1 MKCFKQTPVVK
12 LQRYIENI
20 NWYNITYQWNL
31 YIRAQ
36 VNCLRLRYSVLVKH
50 ITSSTYMVSRYSQH
64 ACANCVDGDIIRLSC
79 GTYPHFISPFVFNSF
94 AEVVFFSFEM
104 LTHVLSRFENMP
116 DFDIGHIIKQSI
128 SHFNSFKLPRTAFI
142 QAA

>member
-36 VNCLRLRYSVLVKH
+36 VNCLRLRYSVLVNAP
-50 ITSSTYMVSRYSQH
+50 T
-64 ACANCVDGDIIRLSC
+64 ALDGDIIRLSC

-104 LTHVLSRFENMP
+104 LTHVLSHFENMP

-128 SHFNSFKLPRTAFI
+128 SHFNSFKLPRMAFI